1 LMKKPLDG
9 VTVLDVTQ
17 SVAGPYCTML
27 LGDLGADVIKV
38 ERPEIGDDT
47 RSWGPPYWNEEST
60 TFLSLNRNK
69 RSIALDMKHEEGERI
84 MWDLVRRADVLVQN
98 LRTGTFER
106 LGFGYEAVRV
116 ENPRIIYCSMTAYG
130 NAGPMRGFP
139 GYDPLMQAFGGLM
152 SVTGEPDGAPVRVGT
167 SIMDMGMG
175 MWGVIGTLG
184 ALHNREHTGEGQLVE
199 MSLYETALSWVPYQI
214 MSYLGTGE
222 VPKRHGSGT
231 AMLAPYEA
239 YPTRNGH
246 ILIAAGNNSLW
257 DKLCRVLGLEGLP
270 GDPRF
275 RDNPDRVRN
284 REALFEI
291 LVERMRQDTT
301 EAWMERLWDAGVPCS
316 PIRTMDQVV
325 TDPQTEAVDILRRAS
340 HPRIEGYA
348 EVGIPVSWDG
358 TRPETRRVPPELG
371 ADTRQILREIGKS
384 PEEIDDLLVE
394 GAVAD
399 SRITSRQDDS

>member
-1 LMKKPLDG
+1 MKKPLEG

-27 LGDLGADVIKV
+27 LGDLGADVTKI
-38 ERPEIGDDT
+38 ERPEAGDDT

-69 RSIALDMKHEEGERI
+69 RSIALDMKHEEGQRI

-98 LRTGTFER
+98 LRTGILER
-106 LGFGYEAVRV
+106 MGFGYEAVRV
-116 ENPRIIYCSMTAYG
+116 ENPRIVYCSMTAYG
-130 NAGPMRGFP
+130 NVGPMRDFP

-152 SVTGEPDGAPVRVGT
+152 SVTGKPDDAPVRVGT

-175 MWGVIGTLG
+175 MWGVIGILG
-184 ALHNREHTGEGQLVE
+184 ALQNRERTGEGQLVE

-239 YPTRNGH
+239 YPTRDGH

-257 DKLCRVLGLEGLP
+257 GKLCQVLGLEKLP
-270 GDPRF
+270 TDPRF
-275 RDNPDRVRN
+275 VDNPNRVRN
-284 REALFEI
+284 REALFEM
-291 LVERMRQDTT
+291 LAERMSQDTT
-301 EAWMERLWDAGVPCS
+301 ETWTERLWDAGVPCS

-325 TDPQTEAVDILRRAS
+325 TEPQTEAVDILRPTA
-340 HPRIEGYA
+340 HPRIDGYT
-348 EVGIPVSWDG
+348 EVGIPVSWNG
-358 TRPETRRVPPELG
+358 ARPETRLVPPELG
-371 ADTRQILREIGKS
+371 QDTRRILLEIGKS
-384 PEEIDDLLVE
+384 PEEIDGLLAE

-399 SRITSRQDDS
+399 NQNSTSRDS

>member
-1 LMKKPLDG
+1 MKKPLDG

-27 LGDLGADVIKV
+27 LGDLGADVIKI

-69 RSIALDMKHEEGERI
+69 RSIALDMKHDEGQQI
-84 MWDLVRRADVLVQN
+84 MWDLMRRADVLVQN
-98 LRTGTFER
+98 LRTGTLER
-106 LGFGYEAVRV
+106 LGFGYEAVRA

-130 NAGPMRGFP
+130 NAGPMRDFP

-175 MWGVIGTLG
+175 MWGVIGILG
-184 ALHNREHTGEGQLVE
+184 ALQNRERMGEGQLVE

-214 MSYLGTGE
+214 MSFLGTGE

-239 YPTRNGH
+239 YPTRDGH
-246 ILIAAGNNSLW
+246 ILIAAANNSLW
-257 DKLCRVLGLEGLP
+257 SKLCHVLGMKELP
-270 GDPRF
+270 EDPRF

-291 LVERMRQDTT
+291 LVEQMRRDTT
-301 EAWMERLWDAGVPCS
+301 EAWTKRLWDAGVPCS
-316 PIRTMDQVV
+316 PIRTIDQVV
-325 TDPQTEAVDILRRAS
+325 TEPQTEAVDILRS
-340 HPRIEGYA
+340 TTHPRIDGYR
-348 EVGIPVSWDG
+348 EVGIPVSWSG
-358 TRPETRRVPPELG
+358 TRPETVRVPPELG
-371 ADTRQILREIGKS
+371 QDTQEILRETGRS
-384 PEEIDDLLVE
+384 PEEIDGLLAE

-399 SRITSRQDDS
+399 NRPAQDS

>member
-1 LMKKPLDG
+1 LMKKPLEG

-27 LGDLGADVIKV
+27 LGDLGADVTKI
-38 ERPEIGDDT
+38 ERPEAGDDT

-69 RSIALDMKHEEGERI
+69 RSIALDMKHEEGQRI

-98 LRTGTFER
+98 LRTGILER
-106 LGFGYEAVRV
+106 MGFGYEAVRV
-116 ENPRIIYCSMTAYG
+116 ENPRIVYCSMTAYG
-130 NAGPMRGFP
+130 NVGPMRDFP

-152 SVTGEPDGAPVRVGT
+152 SVTGKPDDAPVRVGT

-175 MWGVIGTLG
+175 MWGVIGILG
-184 ALHNREHTGEGQLVE
+184 ALQNRERTGEGQLVE

-239 YPTRNGH
+239 YPTRDGH

-257 DKLCRVLGLEGLP
+257 GKLCQVLGLEKLP
-270 GDPRF
+270 TDPRF
-275 RDNPDRVRN
+275 VDNPNRVRN
-284 REALFEI
+284 REALFEM
-291 LVERMRQDTT
+291 LAERMSQDTT
-301 EAWMERLWDAGVPCS
+301 ETWTERLWDAGVPCS

-325 TDPQTEAVDILRRAS
+325 TEPQTEAVDILRPTA
-340 HPRIEGYA
+340 HPRIDGYT
-348 EVGIPVSWDG
+348 EVGIPVSWNG
-358 TRPETRRVPPELG
+358 ARPETRLVPPELG
-371 ADTRQILREIGKS
+371 QDTRRILLEIGKS
-384 PEEIDDLLVE
+384 PEEIDGLLAE

-399 SRITSRQDDS
+399 NQNSTSRDS